1 MKSGKGFI
9 LVFSITSLSSIR
21 ELIDLH
27 DQLLNIKNDKHI
39 PLVLVG
45 NKADLADYRTVSSE
59 RALAVSK
66 RWGNAPYYET
76 SAKVRL
82 NIDEVFID
90 LVRQI
95 IRKDADSMEE
105 HMRNTRSHDG
115 RRRNTNRDMDGVSDS
130 EWRWKT
136 RKKRKKKKNGEF
148 GCVIL

>member
-1 MKSGKGFI
+1 MKSGKGFL
-9 LVFSITSLSSIR
+9 LVFSITSLSSLR
-21 ELIDLH
+21 ELLDLH
-27 DQLLNIKNDKHI
+27 DQLLSVKGDKDI

-45 NKADLADYRTVSSE
+45 NKADLSDYRTVSAE

-66 RWGNAPYYET
+66 RWGDAPYYET
-76 SAKVRL
+76 SAKFKL

-95 IRKDADSMEE
+95 IRKDMGDMEE

-115 RRRNTNRDMDGVSDS
+115 RRRDRDMDGISDR
-130 EWRWKT
+130 EWRRRD
-136 RKKRKKKKNGEF
+136 RKKRKKKKKADF